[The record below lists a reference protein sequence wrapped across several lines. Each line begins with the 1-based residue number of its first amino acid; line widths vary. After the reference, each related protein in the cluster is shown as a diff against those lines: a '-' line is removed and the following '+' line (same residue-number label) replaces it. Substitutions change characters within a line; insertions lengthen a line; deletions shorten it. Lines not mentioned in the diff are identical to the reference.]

1 MKDSFFFMIF
11 TSFMFFM
18 SFFGGFQTVIAVSFP
33 AQV

>member
-18 SFFGGFQTVIAVSFP
+18 SFFGAFRQ
-33 AQV
+33 